1 MDLPGNTAALLA
13 KELGLA
19 ALGFLWRWRLLT
31 FALACFVTAM
41 VIGGGS

>member
-13 KELGLA
+13 KELALAGLRLLA
-19 ALGFLWRWRLLT
+19 RWWLLT

-41 VIGGGS
+41 VIGGAS